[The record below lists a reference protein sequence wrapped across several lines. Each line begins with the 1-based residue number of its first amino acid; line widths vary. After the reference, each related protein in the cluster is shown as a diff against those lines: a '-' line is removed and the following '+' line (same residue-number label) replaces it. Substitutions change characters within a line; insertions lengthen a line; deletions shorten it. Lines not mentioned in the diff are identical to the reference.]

1 MRCARTP
8 NSSARLWNRNCQM
21 EFQCKRSASEARDT
35 KNWGP
40 MPLHVFSTSFVRWLL
55 TTQCWPYRLFV
66 WIFVVPKLQRI
77 KDNIFLRRHQSEWR
91 FLMVKSCQRFSFAP
105 FSQGLH
111 WVLTFHVSLF
121 GVIVKQKK
129 QTTTSLQD
137 PQDAACHGYVGWA
150 VHGCASRICY
160 GNMCHG
166 DWNGLR
172 RLVGK
177 WGDTWTSRNP
187 KLRQVDAMTWV
198 LPVMYVCATK
208 KGCILP
214 N

>member
-1 MRCARTP
+1 MWTIP
-8 NSSARLWNRNCQM
+8 
-21 EFQCKRSASEARDT
+21 F
-35 KNWGP
+35 
-40 MPLHVFSTSFVRWLL
+40 VFSFDFLL
-55 TTQCWPYRLFV
+55 CQNSRESKTTF
-66 WIFVVPKLQRI
+66 
-77 KDNIFLRRHQSEWR
+77 FLRRHQSKWR
-91 FLMVKSCQRFSFAP
+91 FLMAKSCQRFNFAV

-121 GVIVKQKK
+121 GVIAKHNNKPQ
-129 QTTTSLQD
+129 QAYIQD
-137 PQDAACHGYVGWA
+137 PQDAACHGYGGWA

-177 WGDTWTSRNP
+177 SGDTWTSRNP
-187 KLRQVDAMTWV
+187 NLRQVDTMTWV
-198 LPVMYVCATK
+198 LPVMCVYK
-208 KGCILP
+208 KGYILYILP